1 MSFLFTSERAL
12 TIESAALP
20 QWAGR
25 PALVPVQ
32 LSGVEGINRLFDYRL
47 ILQTP
52 DALLALGGAL
62 QGANF
67 NLADMVGR
75 EICCKIELE
84 GHGRFVAGL
93 PGGAGAANQGAGVRE
108 ISGLITA
115 ARFLG
120 EDSRHALYELTIR
133 PWLHLA
139 TLNADCKV
147 FQDHSPVEVI
157 RAVLADYAFAS
168 EVRLIETYPV
178 RDYTVQYNETDFQFI
193 TRLMQAWGINYHFEH
208 SAGVHRLILSDHNGA
223 FSPLQKDKP
232 QSAYHRI
239 AYYPPGHKVDE
250 EYIHA
255 FTPAE
260 RLTAG
265 AYESREHDYTRPKAQ
280 LKATASAARQTGQA
294 QQDVYLWRGGQAIG
308 SGEGITELAAS
319 DWSQPNAGA
328 NKQANQSEEQGR
340 HLARLRMQALRQ
352 SGKRARG
359 SAHVRG
365 IAAGHTFA
373 LHKHPQEAANTEYLT
388 LSTHLVVENVSEDTS
403 RVQGTAQKLGSEP
416 NWLRQSGSDPNF
428 FKALSDTQRLTGQWR
443 CTVDFEVQPTTEIL
457 RPQASQPKPHIPGPE
472 TAVVCG
478 PDGQTAESNIY
489 TDHLGRIKV
498 QFPWDRHGPQN
509 HTSSCWVR
517 VSSQW
522 AGNQLGTMH
531 IPRVG
536 QEVIVS
542 FMGGDIDRPL
552 CTGRVY
558 NQDNLP
564 PWKLPEQQAI
574 SGIRSR
580 ELQPGGGNSAA
591 GRSNHLLLDDTE
603 QKIQAQLKSD
613 HQHSQLSLG
622 HITRIE
628 DNAGRKDH
636 RGEGFELRTD
646 GHGAIR
652 AKDGLIVST
661 EARDKAQG
669 HITDLSETTA
679 RLHQGQAQ
687 HDSLGQL
694 AQQHQAQEQGDQDTV
709 AKALEQQN
717 KGIAGETKAEGQFPE
732 LQEPHLVLASPAGIE
747 GTTPH
752 STHQHSG
759 EHHAI
764 TSGGHTSISTGK
776 SLLASAKEAIKFFA
790 YKAGMKLV
798 SARQDIDIQALQTS
812 IHALAKVDITLTAQ
826 RIEIKGAD
834 EVLVNGGGSY
844 TRWSAGGIERG
855 TRGSHVMHAARHDLS
870 GPANAPQAPL
880 PLTDMPEPPKQGLRF
895 QLDHLP
901 EAALGMWVG
910 QPYRLFKN
918 GQVHSSGV
926 VDSQGWISVE
936 KHESGDQY
944 QLMLANGSVLDLPVA
959 TEMPGHGSA
968 ERDEHQMAN
977 QGVRAD
983 GQGPLQRQQQNQRD
997 A

>member
-1 MSFLFTSERAL
+1 MSHFFSSERAL

-52 DALLALGGAL
+52 DALLELGSVL

-67 NLADMVGR
+67 NLSDMVGR

-84 GHGRFVAGL
+84 GHGHFVAGL

-139 TLNADCKV
+139 TLSADCKV
-147 FQDHSPVEVI
+147 FQDQTPVEVI

-294 QQDVYLWRGGQAIG
+294 QQDVYLWRGGQKIG
-308 SGEGITELAAS
+308 SGEGATSLAAS

-328 NKQANQSEEQGR
+328 NKQANQSEGQGR

-365 IAAGHTFA
+365 IAAGHTFS
-373 LHKHPQEAANTEYLT
+373 LTKHPQEAANTEYLT
-388 LSTHLVVENVSEDTS
+388 LSTRLVVENVSEDTAREKS
-403 RVQGTAQKLGSEP
+403 GSDP
-416 NWLRQSGSDPNF
+416 DWRSQMGSDPNF
-428 FKALSDTQRLTGQWR
+428 SGFAQQRPKALSDAQRLTGQWR

-517 VSSQW
+517 VASQW
-522 AGNQLGTMH
+522 AGNQLGAMH

-564 PWKLPEQQAI
+564 PWKLPEQQAL

-628 DNAGRKDH
+628 DNAGRQDH

-652 AKDGLIVST
+652 AKDGLILTT

-669 HITDLSETTA
+669 HITDLSETSA
-679 RLHQGQAQ
+679 RLNQGQAQ

-694 AQQHQAQEQGDQDTV
+694 AQQHQAQEQGDQDAV
-709 AKALEQQN
+709 AQAIEGQN
-717 KGIAGETKAEGQFPE
+717 KEITGAKLGSDPDLAKPNSGSDPNPTGTQQFPE

-747 GTTPH
+747 STTPR

-764 TSGGHTSISTGK
+764 TSGGHTSISTAK

-790 YKAGMKLV
+790 YKAGICFT
-798 SARQDIDIQALQTS
+798 SAKDSIDIQALETS
-812 IHALAKVDITLTAQ
+812 VHMLAKLDIQMQANRILINAQ
-826 RIEIKGAD
+826 E
-834 EVLVNGGGSY
+834 EVHVNGGGSY
-844 TRWSAGGIERG
+844 SRWHAGGIEHATTG
-855 TRGSHVMHAARHDLS
+855 TWAAHAAKHSMDGPKSLS
-870 GPANAPQAPL
+870 QFMQAQPQPRFNDPYVLTNALGEPL
-880 PLTDMPEPPKQGLRF
+880 PNTRVQVLREDGSTQEMTTDAQGR
-895 QLDHLP
+895 LP
-901 EAALGMWVG
+901 EVRSLLAEAL
-910 QPYRLFKN
+910 
-918 GQVHSSGV
+918 
-926 VDSQGWISVE
+926 SV
-936 KHESGDQY
+936 K
-944 QLMLANGSVLDLPVA
+944 LLD
-959 TEMPGHGSA
+959 T
-968 ERDEHQMAN
+968 
-977 QGVRAD
+977 
-983 GQGPLQRQQQNQRD
+983 QR
-997 A
+997 